1 MSFGDQAEEIV
12 EGGSDDEGVA
22 EDGGLLLGVVE
33 SVHEEEDLEL
43 SHGVAW
49 DVADGGGDGEEDV
62 DEDGVGL
69 HGEDGVVV
77 AVVARAVVFVG
88 AGAVRAVDHHHWN
101 RIYNDLIWLRF
112 YEGLM

>member
-43 SHGVAW
+43 SHGVA
-49 DVADGGGDGEEDV
+49 
-62 DEDGVGL
+62 
-69 HGEDGVVV
+69 
-77 AVVARAVVFVG
+77 
-88 AGAVRAVDHHHWN
+88 
-101 RIYNDLIWLRF
+101 
-112 YEGLM
+112 